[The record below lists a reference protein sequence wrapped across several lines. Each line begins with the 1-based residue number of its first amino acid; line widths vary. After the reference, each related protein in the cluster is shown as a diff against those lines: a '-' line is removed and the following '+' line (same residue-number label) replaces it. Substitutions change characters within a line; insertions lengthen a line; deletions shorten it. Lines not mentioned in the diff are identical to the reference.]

1 MPGPLKVEIFDF
13 GSVPGLSPSPLAES
27 HQQCRIQTPHNV
39 KSTKDR
45 AEQLQELGYKIE

>member
-13 GSVPGLSPSPLAES
+13 GSVPGLSPSPL
-27 HQQCRIQTPHNV
+27 QTPHNV